1 MLSNF
6 LNSIKKL
13 RIHKTPTVEFPKE
26 LMMTLSFIESGCL
39 ATSLNNMTV
48 FVFKGSHN
56 EIESINKTSQIFFG
70 LECIKRPEFPSVRIN
85 FDLRDKSNK
94 PYLFDYFFNIESNE
108 DMKLLGNIREQDY
121 LDVLFFDSRIV
132 YSKRI
137 EMTKKDKE
145 KIKEVLDQ
153 ARA

>member
-56 EIESINKTSQIFFG
+56 EIESINKTSRIFFG

-85 FDLRDKSNK
+85 FDLRDKSDK
-94 PYLFDYFFNIESNE
+94 AYLFDYFFNIESDE
-108 DMKLLGNIREQDY
+108 DMKLLGNLKVQDY
-121 LDVLFFDSRIV
+121 FDIFFFDSRIV
-132 YSKRI
+132 HSRRI
-137 EMTKKDKE
+137 EITKKDKE
-145 KIKEVLDQ
+145 KIENVLDR

>member
-13 RIHKTPTVEFPKE
+13 RTHKTPTVEFPKE

-85 FDLRDKSNK
+85 FDLRYKSNK

-108 DMKLLGNIREQDY
+108 DMKLLENIREQDY

>member
-56 EIESINKTSQIFFG
+56 EIESINKTTQIFFG
-70 LECIKRPEFPSVRIN
+70 LECIKRPEFPSVRMY

-94 PYLFDYFFNIESNE
+94 PYLFDYFFNIESDE
-108 DMKLLGNIREQDY
+108 DMKLLGKLLEQDY
-121 LDVLFFDSRIV
+121 FDILSFDSRIAH
-132 YSKRI
+132 SRRI
-137 EMTKKDKE
+137 EITKKDKE
-145 KIKEVLDQ
+145 KIEKVLYQ